1 MGLSGSAGGELQTET
16 KEAQQMKKVTAACLI
31 VLAAYSL
38 PAYAASED
46 DCDRS
51 WSAYDINRDG
61 VLRGAEAQ
69 RFTDDMRAKG
79 VIPGSTRNGEI
90 HAKAYKNACIKDFW
104 SKLEEEER

>member
-1 MGLSGSAGGELQTET
+1 
-16 KEAQQMKKVTAACLI
+16 MKRVTVACML
-31 VLAAYSL
+31 VFAAYSY
-38 PAYAASED
+38 PALAASED

-90 HAKAYKNACIKDFW
+90 HARAYKNACIKDFW
-104 SKLEEEER
+104 AKMEEEER

>member
-1 MGLSGSAGGELQTET
+1 
-16 KEAQQMKKVTAACLI
+16 MKKVTAACLI

-79 VIPGSTRNGEI
+79 VIPGSTRSGEI
-90 HAKAYKNACIKDFW
+90 HAKAYKNACVKDFW
-104 SKLEEEER
+104 AKMEEEER

>member
-1 MGLSGSAGGELQTET
+1 MGLSGSIGGELQTET

-61 VLRGAEAQ
+61 VLRGHEAQ

-90 HAKAYKNACIKDFW
+90 HARAYKNACIKDFW

>member
-1 MGLSGSAGGELQTET
+1 
-16 KEAQQMKKVTAACLI
+16 MKKVTVACMI
-31 VLAAYSL
+31 VFAAYSY
-38 PAYAASED
+38 PALAASED

-79 VIPGSTRNGEI
+79 VIPGSTQWRDSRAGLQERLHQGLLGQDGRGRALIGANGQ
-90 HAKAYKNACIKDFW
+90 
-104 SKLEEEER
+104 